1 MRVQGITQRPD
12 IVAIADAAD
21 HINDIKAHRR
31 RADIPA
37 PGLILPADR
46 HARARI
52 GLATMSAAFLQRTG
66 TPVIIV
72 FSIRIRREAANI
84 HIHHISTKE
93 RPSVRPGRIHL
104 KHRGMRLQIGVA
116 ASPARPPIIVR
127 QRDIEILLTVQL
139 RRIATHAA
147 F

>member
-52 GLATMSAAFLQRTG
+52 GTATMSAAFLQRTG

-93 RPSVRPGRIHL
+93 RPSVRPGAHPPE
-104 KHRGMRLQIGVA
+104 
-116 ASPARPPIIVR
+116 ASWYAPSDRSSR
-127 QRDIEILLTVQL
+127 QSRSTPNN
-139 RRIATHAA
+139 RAPT
-147 F
+147 

>member
-52 GLATMSAAFLQRTG
+52 GG
-66 TPVIIV
+66 YD
-72 FSIRIRREAANI
+72 
-84 HIHHISTKE
+84 
-93 RPSVRPGRIHL
+93 VRCI
-104 KHRGMRLQIGVA
+104 
-116 ASPARPPIIVR
+116 SPAYRYPSYY
-127 QRDIEILLTVQL
+127 
-139 RRIATHAA
+139 RIFHPHP
-147 F
+147 